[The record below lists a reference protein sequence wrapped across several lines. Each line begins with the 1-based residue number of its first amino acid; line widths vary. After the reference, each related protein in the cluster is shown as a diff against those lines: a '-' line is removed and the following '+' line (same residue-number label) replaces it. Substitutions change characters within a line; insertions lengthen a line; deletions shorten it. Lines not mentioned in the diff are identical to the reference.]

1 MIRKMLKHLK
11 NAKPKAGIDEL
22 QIINDEIEETQKNIA
37 RKKKRYKRNVVMDQD
52 SQSTDSLF
60 DYFYVDKERVN
71 AITAQLFLLEFL
83 IVLSRRLESLKKT
96 LKSLRQGCH

>member
-37 RKKKRYKRNVVMDQD
+37 RE
-52 SQSTDSLF
+52 
-60 DYFYVDKERVN
+60 KEKIQEERSDG
-71 AITAQLFLLEFL
+71 
-83 IVLSRRLESLKKT
+83 SRLTKDRFT
-96 LKSLRQGCH
+96 I

>member
-37 RKKKRYKRNVVMDQD
+37 RE
-52 SQSTDSLF
+52 
-60 DYFYVDKERVN
+60 KEKIQEERSDG
-71 AITAQLFLLEFL
+71 
-83 IVLSRRLESLKKT
+83 SRFT
-96 LKSLRQGCH
+96 I

>member
-37 RKKKRYKRNVVMDQD
+37 RE
-52 SQSTDSLF
+52 
-60 DYFYVDKERVN
+60 KEKIQEERSDG
-71 AITAQLFLLEFL
+71 
-83 IVLSRRLESLKKT
+83 SRLTKHSFT
-96 LKSLRQGCH
+96 I

>member
-37 RKKKRYKRNVVMDQD
+37 RE
-52 SQSTDSLF
+52 
-60 DYFYVDKERVN
+60 KEKIQEERSDG
-71 AITAQLFLLEFL
+71 
-83 IVLSRRLESLKKT
+83 SRLTTHRFT
-96 LKSLRQGCH
+96 I